1 MAIRDQALDGCVALV
16 TGGSR
21 GIGRA
26 ICVALASRGARVVVN
41 YRERQDAADETV
53 ALCATAG
60 AKSPASTSRF
70 DVADRAEATS
80 AIDRIASEQGGLHI
94 LVNNAGIAL
103 NGLLLRFKDA
113 DWDRTIAVNLG
124 GAYACS
130 KAAARHLLKA
140 KERGRVIHL
149 TSVVGEMG
157 NAGQAAYA
165 AAKAGIIGFTRAM
178 AREVASRGVTV
189 NAVAPGYIETDMTA
203 EHLPEAARAQLM
215 TQIPMA
221 RIGAP
226 EDVANAVAFLAGP
239 EAAYITGQVLRV
251 NGGLLM

>member
-26 ICVALASRGARVVVN
+26 ICVALAGRGARVVVN
-41 YRERQDAADETV
+41 YVARKDAADETV
-53 ALCATAG
+53 ALCASAG
-60 AKSPASTSRF
+60 GEATTSQF
-70 DVADRAEATS
+70 DVADRAAVPA
-80 AIDRIASEQGGLHI
+80 AIEQIAKDHGGLHI

-103 NGLLLRFKDA
+103 NGLLLRFKDD

-124 GAYACS
+124 GVYACS

-140 KERGRVIHL
+140 KDRGRVIHL

-157 NAGQAAYA
+157 NAGQGAYA
-165 AAKAGIIGFTRAM
+165 AAKAGVIGFTRAM

-215 TQIPMA
+215 AQIPMG

-226 EDVANAVAFLAGP
+226 DEVASIVAFLAGP
-239 EAAYITGQVLRV
+239 EAAYVTGQVVRV

>member
-1 MAIRDQALDGCVALV
+1 MAIRDRALDGCVALV

-26 ICVALASRGARVVVN
+26 VCVALAGRGARVVVN
-41 YRERQDAADETV
+41 YRERRDAADETV
-53 ALCATAG
+53 ALCEAAG
-60 AKSPASTSRF
+60 GAALTSGF
-70 DVADRAEATS
+70 DVADRAQVSE
-80 AIDRIASEQGGLHI
+80 AIDRIAAEQGGLHI

-103 NGLLLRFKDA
+103 NGLLLRYKDA
-113 DWDRTIAVNLG
+113 DWDRTMAVNLG
-124 GAYACS
+124 GVYSCS

-140 KERGRVIHL
+140 KERGRAIHL

-157 NAGQAAYA
+157 NPGQIAYA
-165 AAKAGIIGFTRAM
+165 AAKAAVIGFTRSM

-189 NAVAPGYIETDMTA
+189 NAVAPGYVETDMTA

-215 TQIPMA
+215 AQIPMS
-221 RIGAP
+221 RIGSP
-226 EDVANAVAFLAGP
+226 DDVAGVVAFLAGP
-239 EAAYITGQVLRV
+239 EAAYVTGQVLRV

>member
-1 MAIRDQALDGCVALV
+1 MAIRDQALGGCVALV

-26 ICVALASRGARVVVN
+26 VCVALAARGAKVVVN
-41 YRERQDAADETV
+41 YRERQEAAAETA
-53 ALCATAG
+53 ALCAAAG
-60 AKSPASTSRF
+60 GAAVTSGF
-70 DVADRAEATS
+70 DVADRAQVAA

-103 NGLLLRFKDA
+103 NGLLLRYKDE
-113 DWDRTIAVNLG
+113 DWDRSMAVNLG
-124 GAYACS
+124 GVYACS

-157 NAGQAAYA
+157 NAGQVAYA

-178 AREVASRGVTV
+178 AREVATRGVTV

-215 TQIPMA
+215 AQIPMA

-226 EDVANAVAFLAGP
+226 EDVAGVVAFLAGP
-239 EAAYITGQVLRV
+239 EAAYVTGQVVRV

>member
-26 ICVALASRGARVVVN
+26 VCVALAARGARVVVN

-53 ALCATAG
+53 ALCAAAG
-60 AKSPASTSRF
+60 ASAQALTSRF
-70 DVADRAEATS
+70 DVGDRAEVSA
-80 AIDRIASEQGGLHI
+80 AIDKIASDQGGLHI

-103 NGLLLRFKDA
+103 NGLLLRFKDD
-113 DWDRTIAVNLG
+113 DWDRTVAVNLG
-124 GAYACS
+124 GVYACS

-140 KERGRVIHL
+140 KERGRVVNL

-157 NAGQAAYA
+157 NSGQAAYA
-165 AAKAGIIGFTRAM
+165 AAKAAIIGFTKAM

-189 NAVAPGYIETDMTA
+189 NAVSPGYVETDMTA

-215 TQIPMA
+215 SQIPMA
-221 RIGAP
+221 RIGKP
-226 EDVANAVAFLAGP
+226 EDVAGAVAFLAGP
-239 EAAYITGQVLRV
+239 EAAYVTGQVLRV

>member
-1 MAIRDQALDGCVALV
+1 VALV

-26 ICVALASRGARVVVN
+26 VCVALASRGARVVVN
-41 YRERQDAADETV
+41 YRERQDAADET
-53 ALCATAG
+53 ARLCSEAG
-60 AKSPASTSRF
+60 TEAVTSGF
-70 DVADRAEATS
+70 DVADRAAAAA
-80 AIDRIASEQGGLHI
+80 AIDQIAKEHGGLHI

-103 NGLLLRFKDA
+103 NGLLLRFKDD

-124 GAYACS
+124 GVYACS
-130 KAAARHLLKA
+130 KAASRHLLKA
-140 KERGRVIHL
+140 RERGRAIHL

-157 NAGQAAYA
+157 NAGQIAYA
-165 AAKAGIIGFTRAM
+165 AAKAGVIGFSKAM
-178 AREVASRGVTV
+178 ARELASRGVTV

-215 TQIPMA
+215 AQIPIA
-221 RIGAP
+221 RIGSP
-226 EDVANAVAFLAGP
+226 DDVAGVVAFLAGP
-239 EAAYITGQVLRV
+239 EAAYITGQVVRV

>member
-26 ICVALASRGARVVVN
+26 ICVALAGRGASVVVN
-41 YRERQDAADETV
+41 YVARRDAADETV
-53 ALCATAG
+53 ALCTAAG
-60 AKSPASTSRF
+60 GKAKVSQF
-70 DVADRAEATS
+70 DVADRPAVAA
-80 AIDRIASEQGGLHI
+80 AIDQIVKDQGGLHI

-103 NGLLLRFKDA
+103 NGLLLRFKDD

-124 GAYACS
+124 GVYACS

-140 KERGRVIHL
+140 KDKGRVIHL

-157 NAGQAAYA
+157 NAGQGAYA
-165 AAKAGIIGFTRAM
+165 AAKAGVIGFTRAM

-215 TQIPMA
+215 AQIPMG
-221 RIGAP
+221 RIGSP
-226 EDVANAVAFLAGP
+226 DEVASIVAFLAGP
-239 EAAYITGQVLRV
+239 EAAYVTGQVVRV

>member
-1 MAIRDQALDGCVALV
+1 MAIRDRALEGSVALV

-26 ICVALASRGARVVVN
+26 ICVALAARGAKVVVN
-41 YRERQDAADETV
+41 FRERSDAADETV
-53 ALCATAG
+53 ALCEAAGGTAV
-60 AKSPASTSRF
+60 TSGF
-70 DVADRAEATS
+70 DVADRAAAAA
-80 AIDRIASEQGGLHI
+80 AIDRIAAEHGGLHI

-124 GAYACS
+124 GVYGCS
-130 KAAARHLLKA
+130 KAAARYLLKA
-140 KERGRVIHL
+140 KERGRAIHL

-157 NAGQAAYA
+157 NGGQGAYA
-165 AAKAGIIGFTRAM
+165 AAKAGVIGFTKSM

-189 NAVAPGYIETDMTA
+189 NAVAPGYIETDMTS

-215 TQIPMA
+215 AQIPMS
-221 RIGAP
+221 RIGSPKEVA
-226 EDVANAVAFLAGP
+226 DVVAFLAGP
-239 EAAYITGQVLRV
+239 EAAYVTGQVLRV

>member
-26 ICVALASRGARVVVN
+26 ICVALAGRGARVVVN
-41 YRERQDAADETV
+41 YVARQDAADETV
-53 ALCATAG
+53 ALCAAAG
-60 AKSPASTSRF
+60 GKDATTSQF
-70 DVADRAEATS
+70 DVADRAAVS
-80 AIDRIASEQGGLHI
+80 AAIDQIAKDNGGLHI

-103 NGLLLRFKDA
+103 NGLLLRFKDD

-124 GAYACS
+124 GVYACS

-140 KERGRVIHL
+140 KDKGRVIHL

-157 NAGQAAYA
+157 NAGQGAYA
-165 AAKAGIIGFTRAM
+165 AAKAGVIGFTRAM

-215 TQIPMA
+215 AQIPMG

-226 EDVANAVAFLAGP
+226 DEVASIVAFLAGP
-239 EAAYITGQVLRV
+239 EAAYVTGQVVRV

>member
-1 MAIRDQALDGCVALV
+1 MAIRDRALDGCVALV

-26 ICVALASRGARVVVN
+26 ICVALAGRGARVVVN
-41 YRERQDAADETV
+41 YRERRDAADETA
-53 ALCATAG
+53 ALCKEAG
-60 AKSPASTSRF
+60 TEAVTSGF
-70 DVADRAEATS
+70 DVADRAAS
-80 AIDRIASEQGGLHI
+80 AAAIDQIAREQGGLHI

-103 NGLLLRFKDA
+103 NGLLLRFKDD

-124 GAYACS
+124 GVYACS

-157 NAGQAAYA
+157 NGGQAAYA
-165 AAKAGIIGFTRAM
+165 AAKAGIIGFSKAM
-178 AREVASRGVTV
+178 ARELASRGVTV
-189 NAVAPGYIETDMTA
+189 NAVSPGYIETDMTA

-215 TQIPMA
+215 AQIPMA
-221 RIGAP
+221 RIGSP
-226 EDVANAVAFLAGP
+226 DDVAGVVAFLAGP
-239 EAAYITGQVLRV
+239 EAAYVTGQVVRV

>member
-1 MAIRDQALDGCVALV
+1 MAIRDQALDGCTALV

-26 ICVALASRGARVVVN
+26 ICVALAGRGARVVVN

-53 ALCATAG
+53 ALCASAG
-60 AKSPASTSRF
+60 AKTAAVTSRF
-70 DVADRAEATS
+70 DVADRAAAAA
-80 AIDRIASEQGGLHI
+80 AIDQIARDCGGLHI

-103 NGLLLRFKDA
+103 NGLLLRFKDE

-124 GAYACS
+124 GVYACS

-140 KERGRVIHL
+140 KERGRVIHV

-157 NAGQAAYA
+157 NAGQSAYA

-203 EHLPEAARAQLM
+203 ESLPEASREQLM
-215 TQIPMA
+215 AQIPMQ
-221 RIGAP
+221 RIGAA
-226 EDVANAVAFLAGP
+226 EDVAGAVAFLAGP
-239 EAAYITGQVLRV
+239 EAAYVTGQVLRV

>member
-1 MAIRDQALDGCVALV
+1 MAIRDKALDGCVALV

-26 ICVALASRGARVVVN
+26 VCVALAGRGARVVVN
-41 YRERQDAADETV
+41 FRERQDAADETV
-53 ALCATAG
+53 ALCAEAG
-60 AKSPASTSRF
+60 GAAVVSRF
-70 DVADRAEATS
+70 DVGDRAEAAA
-80 AIDRIASEQGGLHI
+80 AIDRIAGEQGGLHI

-103 NGLLLRFKDA
+103 NGLLMRFKDA

-124 GAYACS
+124 GVYACS

-140 KERGRVIHL
+140 KERGRVVNL

-157 NAGQAAYA
+157 NAGQSAYA
-165 AAKAGIIGFTRAM
+165 AAKAGIIGFTKAM

-215 TQIPMA
+215 SQIPMA

-226 EDVANAVAFLAGP
+226 EHVAGAVAFLAGP
-239 EAAYITGQVLRV
+239 EAAYVTGQVLRV

>member
-26 ICVALASRGARVVVN
+26 ICVALAGRGARVVVN
-41 YRERQDAADETV
+41 YVARQDAADETV
-53 ALCATAG
+53 ALCAAAG
-60 AKSPASTSRF
+60 GKDAVTSRF
-70 DVADRAEATS
+70 DVADRAQVAA
-80 AIDRIASEQGGLHI
+80 AIDQIARDQGGLHI

-103 NGLLLRFKDA
+103 NGLLLRFKDD

-124 GAYACS
+124 GVYACS

-140 KERGRVIHL
+140 KDRGRVIHL

-157 NAGQAAYA
+157 NAGQGAYA
-165 AAKAGIIGFTRAM
+165 AAKAGVIGFTRAM

-215 TQIPMA
+215 AQIPMG

-226 EDVANAVAFLAGP
+226 DEVAAVVAFLAGP
-239 EAAYITGQVLRV
+239 EAAYVTGQVVRV